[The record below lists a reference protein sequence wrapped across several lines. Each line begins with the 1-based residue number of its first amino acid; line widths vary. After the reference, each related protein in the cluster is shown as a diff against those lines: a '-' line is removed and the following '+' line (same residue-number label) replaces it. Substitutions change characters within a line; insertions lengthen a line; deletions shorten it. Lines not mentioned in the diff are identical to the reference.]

1 MLTLDFINVGY
12 GDAILIRDMA
22 APFTMLVDC
31 GDISVGDSGPGSR
44 RVSAANF
51 LAEEGIDRLDL
62 LVLTHL
68 HRDHSGGLLQVLEQV
83 SVGTFWTSYLP
94 PEETWGGR
102 VEVPTHFS
110 AGARCLLESMDIY
123 LRALNLLQAQ
133 GTVIH
138 QVRNSGECFQLTS
151 RLLAE
156 VYLEAASLHR
166 RQAEIWRDVLE
177 GRPDGAALNEL
188 DQFINNTSIR
198 LRLGCGGRTVELPG
212 DVYATCWE
220 QHRLSS
226 CDIVKLPH
234 HGHKDSL
241 TPRLLEMLTPQYT
254 VISVSN
260 SRTDDCP
267 SANVLDLLRRQGCA
281 LFITDAVRRPGLT
294 EQAHQSVRFFIDEG
308 GQIKQEYTD

>member
-1 MLTLDFINVGY
+1 MLMLDFINVGY
-12 GDAILIRDMA
+12 GDAILIRDTA
-22 APFTMLVDC
+22 VPFTMLVDC
-31 GDISVGDSGPGSR
+31 GDISVGDGGPGSR
-44 RVSAANF
+44 RISAAAF
-51 LAEEGIDRLDL
+51 LAEEGIDHLDL

-83 SVGTFWTSYLP
+83 SVSTFWASYLP

-123 LRALNLLQAQ
+123 LRALDLLRGR
-133 GTVIH
+133 GTVIRR
-138 QVRNSGECFQLTS
+138 VGNSGEGFRLTS
-151 RLLAE
+151 RLWAE
-156 VYLEAASLHR
+156 AYLEAESLHR
-166 RQAEIWRDVLE
+166 RQAEIWQDVLE
-177 GRPDGAALNEL
+177 SRPDGAALNEL

-198 LRLGCGGRTVELPG
+198 LRLDCNGRTVELPG
-212 DVYATCWE
+212 DVYAACWE
-220 QHRLSS
+220 QHHLSP

-241 TPRLLEMLTPQYT
+241 TPQLLKMLKPQYT

-267 SANVLDLLRRQGCA
+267 STNVLDLLCQQGCA
-281 LFITDAVRRPGLT
+281 LFVTDAVRRPGLI
-294 EQAHQSVRFFIDEG
+294 EQAHQSVRFFVDEG
-308 GQIKQEYTD
+308 GQIKQEYVE